1 MSDGDKDKKQDKLQE
16 ILGRLKII
24 KVHDLTKLTI
34 LIAKILSQ
42 LKNQQLNFNLKMIII
57 DSLSSL
63 FEESSSKSR

>member
-34 LIAKILSQ
+34 LLAKILS
-42 LKNQQLNFNLKMIII
+42 
-57 DSLSSL
+57 
-63 FEESSSKSR
+63 

>member
-34 LIAKILSQ
+34 LLAKILSQ